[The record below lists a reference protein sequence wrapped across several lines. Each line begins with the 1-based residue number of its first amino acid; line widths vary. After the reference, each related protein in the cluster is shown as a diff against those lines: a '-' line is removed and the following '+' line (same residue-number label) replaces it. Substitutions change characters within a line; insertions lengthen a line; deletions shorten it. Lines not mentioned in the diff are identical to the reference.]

1 MIKVEHLVKHY
12 GNTCALADVTF
23 SVEEGEIIGFLG
35 PNGAGKS
42 TAMNIITGYLAPTS
56 GSVSIDGKNIQKDPI
71 AAKRLIGYLPEQP
84 PLYPDLTVEEY
95 LNFLYELKGCKLD
108 RTAHL
113 RDLSER
119 MRIYDC
125 YHKVIGT
132 LSKGYRQRVGMAGA
146 LVGDPQVLIFDEPT
160 VGLDPKQII
169 EIRNLIRSLG
179 KSHTVI
185 LSTHILQEVQAVC
198 DRILILN
205 KGKLVADDKTENIAR
220 MTARVKRFKLKI
232 AGPQKEVLALLS
244 GIPGVARA
252 EVLPERDE
260 DAFAYLVESGDGL
273 DLRKKLFYMLAEKNY
288 PLVGMETLGVNLE
301 EVFLSVVDHAEESA
315 NSRQRAP
322 RRSRARTLPETDV
335 GKSLFEDAEKK
346 RADAS
351 DAQENRED

>member
-1 MIKVEHLVKHY
+1 MIKVEHLVKYY
-12 GNTCALADVTF
+12 GNTCALSDVSF
-23 SVEEGEIIGFLG
+23 SVEKGEIVGFLG

-56 GSVSIDGKNIQKDPI
+56 GAVSVDGKDIQSEPL
-71 AAKRLIGYLPEQP
+71 AAKKQIGYLPEQP

-108 RTAHL
+108 RAKHL
-113 RDLSER
+113 REVAES
-119 MRIYDC
+119 MGIYEC
-125 YHKVIGT
+125 YHKIIGT

-146 LVGDPQVLIFDEPT
+146 LVGDPPVLVFDEPT

-179 KSHTVI
+179 KSHTII

-198 DRILILN
+198 DRIIIVN
-205 KGKLVADDKTENIAR
+205 KGRLVADEKTDAIAR

-244 GIPGVARA
+244 NIPGVTHA
-252 EVLPERDE
+252 EALSERDE
-260 DAFAYLVESGDGL
+260 DAIAYLVESGDGL
-273 DLRKKLFYMLAEKNY
+273 DLRKKLFYTLAEKNY

-301 EVFLSVVDHAEESA
+301 DVFLSVVDSAEGVPAARKRS
-315 NSRQRAP
+315 P
-322 RRSRARTLPETDV
+322 RRNRGQADV
-335 GKSLFEDAEKK
+335 GKTLLGNAAQKQAEDEKK
-346 RADAS
+346 
-351 DAQENRED
+351 ED